1 MKAGTSEIT
10 VNGEHLV
17 ALMSGA
23 LFWPAKN
30 SLIVSD
36 LHFEKGSNFGARGVL
51 LPPYDTR
58 TTIRRLAVIMAAIKP
73 ERVISLGDAFHDRGA
88 EARMDEEDADAL
100 AILTGAAE
108 WVWILGNH
116 DPEPPAR
123 FAGAVAEEANIGAL
137 LFRHEPQPAP
147 QPGEIAGH
155 LHPVARVKAETRLIR
170 RRCYASDGTRLVLP
184 AFGAYTGG
192 LNVLDD
198 AFAPIFSCVTCHVI
212 GAEGVYPFSEDGL
225 VADPPK
231 AVRLERAAG

>member
-1 MKAGTSEIT
+1 MKAETSEFC
-10 VNGEHLV
+10 VNGERLV
-17 ALMSGA
+17 ALLSGA

-30 SLIVSD
+30 TLIVSD

-58 TTIRRLAVIMAAIKP
+58 TTIRRLAVIMAEIKP

-88 EARMDEEDADAL
+88 EARMDEDDADAL
-100 AILTGAAE
+100 AIMTGAAE

-116 DPEPPAR
+116 DPEPPVR
-123 FAGAVAEEANIGAL
+123 FAGAVAEEMQSGAL
-137 LFRHEPQPAP
+137 LFRHEPQPVP

-170 RRCYASDGTRLVLP
+170 RRCFATDGERLVMP
-184 AFGAYTGG
+184 AFGAYSGG

-198 AFAPIFSCVTCHVI
+198 AFAPIFTRVTCHVL
-212 GAEGVYPFSEDGL
+212 GGTGVYPFTGAAL
-225 VADPPK
+225 VADPPN
-231 AVRLERAAG
+231 AVRIDRAAG